1 MVYRFCLI
9 VALLSMFFAMTAG
22 AQGSPDLPG
31 AGVTPA
37 SRFFFLDKLGE
48 TIREFLAFSPEAKA
62 RLNISFAGERVAEIK
77 VILETREVDA
87 KGLGVAQEHLQM
99 NIARAASIVELEK
112 AEGKDVS
119 AFAKSIEDEL
129 EAKAEA
135 LERVFEEKEEALE
148 TQEEDIEKQIKA
160 ARRAGD
166 TAQVEALKQQLSGIK
181 AQKELL
187 ELEEEEAEEALE
199 AEEERLEEQMEEE
212 EEALEKEEERKEE
225 LEDEDDDE
233 DNDKEEDELEEDDD

>member
-1 MVYRFCLI
+1 MVYRLGLI
-9 VALLSMFFAMTAG
+9 IGLLSMFFVMTAG
-22 AQGSPDLPG
+22 AHGLLDLPG
-31 AGVTPA
+31 AGITPE

-62 RLNISFAGERVAEIK
+62 RLHISFAGERISEIK
-77 VILETREVDA
+77 VILETKGVDA
-87 KGLGVAQEHLQM
+87 KGLGVAQERLQM
-99 NIARAASIVELEK
+99 NIARAADIVELEK

-212 EEALEKEEERKEE
+212 EEALEKEEERKEK
-225 LEDEDDDE
+225 LEDKDDDE
-233 DNDKEEDELEEDDD
+233 NDDQEEESEEDND